1 MEDEDPA
8 AEMIHELGIDPAL
21 EIDSDQRAE
30 LLRRWHKE
38 PPDDGKHHEPDVK
51 RDLEGDY

>member
-21 EIDSDQRAE
+21 EVDSDQRAE

-38 PPDDGKHHEPDVK
+38 PPGDGKHHEPDI
-51 RDLEGDY
+51 RGDLEGDA